1 MRLKAVIRVNGNEE
15 LKMLLPKAAVQSNET
30 LTSYWVMKL
39 IDDSTAV
46 RVPVKIG
53 NSTVD
58 SMEVRGSLTPADRIV
73 LTGGYALPD
82 SSKIIISHD

>member
-53 NSTVD
+53 NSTAD
-58 SMEVRGSLTPADRIV
+58 SMEVFGPLVPADRIV

-82 SSKIIISHD
+82 SSKIIISHE